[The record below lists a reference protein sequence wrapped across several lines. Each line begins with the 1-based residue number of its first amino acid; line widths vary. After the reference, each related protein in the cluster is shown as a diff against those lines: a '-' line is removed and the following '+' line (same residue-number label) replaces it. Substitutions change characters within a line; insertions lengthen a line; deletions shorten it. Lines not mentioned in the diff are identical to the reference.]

1 MDLRIQKTYRA
12 LNNAFTE
19 LLSRRPYEKISV
31 AALCDEAM
39 IRRTTFYKHFRDKD
53 DFFAFYIDSLRA
65 TILDLGPLP
74 SDRSERDLMAER
86 QEILHR
92 LASVLLNNGSLMDN
106 ILQSSLFGTMSN
118 VICDAVADAL
128 RERYGDGSDQDADE
142 PDSAAEFAA
151 GGIVRLLLNWWGME
165 DPAASENEFVESAGD
180 LLGQVIKV

>member
-19 LLSRRPYEKISV
+19 LLSRMPYEKISV

-74 SDRSERDLMAER
+74 SDKSERDLMAER

-92 LASVLLNNGSLMDN
+92 LASVLLSNGSLMDN
-106 ILQSSLFGTMSN
+106 IMQSSMFGTMSS

-128 RERYGDGSDQDADE
+128 RERYGIAPSEDPES
-142 PDSAAEFAA
+142 DSAAEFAA

-165 DPAASENEFVESAGD
+165 DPAASEDEFVEDAGN
-180 LLGQVIKV
+180 LLSQIIEV

>member
-19 LLSRRPYEKISV
+19 LLSQMPYEKISV
-31 AALCDEAM
+31 AGLCDEAM

-74 SDRSERDLMAER
+74 SSLSERNLAAER

-92 LASVLLNNGSLMDN
+92 LTSVLLSNVSLMDN
-106 ILQSSLFGTMSN
+106 IMQSSMFGTMSR

-128 RERYGDGSDQDADE
+128 RERNGIDPSSDPESDT
-142 PDSAAEFAA
+142 AAEFAA
-151 GGIVRLLLNWWGME
+151 GGVVRLLLNWWKDG
-165 DPAASENEFVESAGD
+165 DPAGSEADFVEDAGN
-180 LLGQVIKV
+180 LLGQIMEA